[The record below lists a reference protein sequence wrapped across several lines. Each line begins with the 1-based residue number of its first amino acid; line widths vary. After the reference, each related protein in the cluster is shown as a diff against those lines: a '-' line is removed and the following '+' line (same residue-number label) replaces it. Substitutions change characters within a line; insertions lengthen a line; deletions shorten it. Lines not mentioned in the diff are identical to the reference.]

1 MWLNTEKISLT
12 MILFFL
18 QLLFNCYFRLPV
30 CASVLRHELC
40 VNEFLLLR
48 IFSFVVVNFFIFIFI
63 HHNRQHRTKN
73 RRKKLNYLSRT

>member
-48 IFSFVVVNFFIFIFI
+48 IFSFVVVIFLYSSLFTII
-63 HHNRQHRTKN
+63 GSTEQKIEERNLT
-73 RRKKLNYLSRT
+73 T